1 MVLEI
6 NIGGGGFQDIL
17 AAGGSFETGGYNS
30 TLSTG
35 FSNPLPGRPAW
46 SGNSGGFIDTIVNL
60 PASANGQSVIF
71 KWRFGSD
78 SSVAATGAYID
89 DIAVYGSY
97 VCSTVGPSTS
107 SARADFDG
115 DGKTDVSVF
124 RPSEG
129 NWYLN
134 RSTDGFVAYNFGI
147 STDVLTPADYD
158 GDGKADTSVFRGTA
172 DGSQPDFYILNS
184 GGFTVT
190 GYSWGSPGDIP
201 VVGDFDGN
209 GKADAAVWRESD
221 TTWYVLLD
229 GGGNMI
235 IPFGSAGDKPVS
247 GDFDGDGKADMALF
261 RASDTTWYIRKSS
274 DSSVTSVLF
283 GAATDKLVPGDYDGD
298 GKTDVATYRPS
309 DGNWYILRSSDAGT
323 TIVQFGIS
331 TDVPAPGDYDGDGKE
346 DQAIYRNGT
355 WWINGSTAGVSVVSF
370 GLSTDKPIPTAA
382 TRP

>member
-6 NIGGGGFQDIL
+6 QIGAGSWTDIID
-17 AAGGSFETGGYNS
+17 AGGSFVSGGYTGPIS
-30 TLSTG
+30 TAWES
-35 FSNPLPGRPAW
+35 PIAGRQAW
-46 SGNSGGFIDTIVNL
+46 SGNSGGYINTVVNL
-60 PASANGQSVIF
+60 PASANGQNIQLR
-71 KWRFGSD
+71 WRMAAD
-78 SSVAATGAYID
+78 SSVAATGVNID
-89 DIAVYGSY
+89 NVAVYGSY
-97 VCSTVGPSTS
+97 TCSTVGPSTS

-134 RSTDGFVAYNFGI
+134 RSTDGFAAYNFGI
-147 STDVLTPADYD
+147 STDVLTPGDYD
-158 GDGKADTSVFRGTA
+158 GDGVADTSVFRGTA
-172 DGSQPDFYILNS
+172 DPSQPDFYILNS

-190 GYSWGSPGDIP
+190 GYSWGVAGDIP

-209 GKADAAVWRESD
+209 GKADAALWRPSD

-235 IPFGSAGDKPVS
+235 VQLGAAGDVPVS
-247 GDFDGDGKADMALF
+247 GDFDGDGSSDMAVF
-261 RASDTTWYIRKSS
+261 RPSDTTWYVRQSS
-274 DSSVTSVLF
+274 DSTVVSTPF

-298 GKTDVATYRPS
+298 GKTDIATYRAS
-309 DGNWYILRSSDAGT
+309 EGNWYILRSSDSQT
-323 TIVQFGIS
+323 SIVQFGIS
-331 TDVPAPGDYDGDGKE
+331 TDVPVAGDYDGDGKE
-346 DQAIYRNGT
+346 DQAVYRNGQ

-370 GLSTDKPIPTAA
+370 GLASDKPVPAAA